1 MVPNGF
7 HQEGSKIAREGDG
20 FLFEKS
26 GATLRRRVGNRVP
39 RLPGQTP
46 VIDAT
51 ILYTGGLNV

>member
-7 HQEGSKIAREGDG
+7 HQEGFKIAQEGAG

-39 RLPGQTP
+39 RLPGRTM
-46 VIDAT
+46 VMDT
-51 ILYTGGLNV
+51 IVLYTGGLSV

>member
-1 MVPNGF
+1 M
-7 HQEGSKIAREGDG
+7 AREGAG

-39 RLPGQTP
+39 RPPGQTL